1 MCVEK
6 FIFFWMKHKHESTS
20 KQQQLQRAK
29 AAEEERK
36 EENFRMRWAW
46 GGAGTLAGIGN
57 FFFAKVA
64 QNHVFRN
71 LSNFGKQIFI
81 VKKKFFW

>member
-1 MCVEK
+1 MCGEI
-6 FIFFWMKHKHESTS
+6 FFFWMKHKHESTS
-20 KQQQLQRAK
+20 KQQLQRAK

-64 QNHVFRN
+64 QNHVFRHFEQFWET
-71 LSNFGKQIFI
+71 NFYRE
-81 VKKKFFW
+81 KKFFW